1 MSSPNRAIPVSVGRT
16 EPDPEERG
24 NDVAPP
30 TESGRPTPPPVVRT
44 PPIDIFE
51 EPDGLTLMAD
61 LPGVA
66 EDSVAI
72 ELEENLLTLRAR
84 GSCALPEGAEPM
96 LEEFPLGAFQRTFIL
111 SDEVDR
117 TRISAELKSGVLRLL
132 MPKAERARPRRIE
145 IKGLDGEAPAP

>member
-1 MSSPNRAIPVSVGRT
+1 MSPSNRPIPVSVGRS
-16 EPDPEERG
+16 EPEPALEGPATPGEPGRP
-24 NDVAPP
+24 APP
-30 TESGRPTPPPVVRT
+30 TVVRT

-51 EPDGLTLMAD
+51 EPDGLTLLAD

-84 GSCALPEGAEPM
+84 VCCPVPEGAEPM
-96 LEEFPLGAFQRTFIL
+96 LEEFPVGAFQRTFIL

-117 TRISAELKSGVLRLL
+117 ARISAELKSGVLRLL

-145 IKGLDGEAPAP
+145 IRGLDGEATAP

>member
-1 MSSPNRAIPVSVGRT
+1 MSSPNRAIPVSVGRAD
-16 EPDPEERG
+16 PDPAADG
-24 NDVAPP
+24 PAPP
-30 TESGRPTPPPVVRT
+30 AGPGRPSPPAAPRT

-51 EPDGLTLMAD
+51 EPDGLILLAD

-72 ELEENLLTLRAR
+72 ELEDNLLTLRAR
-84 GSCALPEGAEPM
+84 GSLPVPEGSEPM
-96 LEEFPLGAFQRTFIL
+96 LEEFPPGAFQRTFIL

-117 TRISAELKSGVLRLL
+117 SRISAELKSGVLRLL

-145 IKGLDGEAPAP
+145 IRGLDGENPAP